1 MDIQKCIKLGDRI
14 QIAGKGCHYAT
25 IVERL
30 ENESEFYLS
39 TPWFEQKKVE
49 LVKDEVYTFRMVCQ
63 YGVISFRGRVI
74 DFDENDT
81 IPLIKIQVV
90 SELERLQRRNSF
102 RVKVMLDL
110 QVREVGGQEE
120 QENVCE
126 YHAKTLNISEHGIHF
141 LSDRKYHQDDLLL
154 ITLHLEKFDYH
165 MTLKDLK
172 AKVVR
177 CEYPLLEGEQYKI
190 GVSFEGLSGRD
201 RITLAKFIIRSQ
213 IRSQDG
219 GHRSRKRGYGD

>member
-1 MDIQKCIKLGDRI
+1 LREKDAIT
-14 QIAGKGCHYAT
+14 T

-102 RVKVMLDL
+102 RVEVMLDL

-126 YHAKTLNISEHGIHF
+126 Y
-141 LSDRKYHQDDLLL
+141 
-154 ITLHLEKFDYH
+154 
-165 MTLKDLK
+165 
-172 AKVVR
+172 
-177 CEYPLLEGEQYKI
+177 PLLEGEQCKI

-219 GHRSRKRGYGD
+219 GHRSRRRGYGD